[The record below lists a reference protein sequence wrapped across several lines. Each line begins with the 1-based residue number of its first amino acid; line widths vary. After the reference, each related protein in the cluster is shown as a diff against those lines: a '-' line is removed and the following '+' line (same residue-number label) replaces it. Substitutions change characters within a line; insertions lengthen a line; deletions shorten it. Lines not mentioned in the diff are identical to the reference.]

1 MKDELIPL
9 NILIADRTYRVK
21 INPKDEE
28 VIRKTSKTINDKL
41 VEFKTAF
48 AGKDMQDY
56 IAMVLLWFATE
67 QNAAISNQV
76 NLDNVSSR
84 LQTLEKMM
92 DGALE
97 NLDPE
102 PAVPK
107 EVQEKL

>member
-48 AGKDMQDY
+48 AGKDLQDY
-56 IAMVLLWFATE
+56 LAMVLLWFATE

-92 DGALE
+92 DSALE
-97 NLDPE
+97 NVE
-102 PAVPK
+102 K
-107 EVQEKL
+107 EGE

>member
-1 MKDELIPL
+1 LPAVLILTMKDELIPL

-56 IAMVLLWFATE
+56 LAMVLLWFATE

-92 DGALE
+92 DTALE
-97 NLDPE
+97 SFD
-102 PAVPK
+102 K
-107 EVQEKL
+107 EGE

>member
-9 NILIADRTYRVK
+9 NVLIADRTYRVK

-67 QNAAISNQV
+67 QNAAISNLV
-76 NLDNVSSR
+76 NMDNVSSR

-92 DGALE
+92 DSALE
-97 NLDPE
+97 NAEGGTGKD
-102 PAVPK
+102 
-107 EVQEKL
+107 EVVNGQ

>member
-9 NILIADRTYRVK
+9 NVLIADRTYRVK

-97 NLDPE
+97 S
-102 PAVPK
+102 V
-107 EVQEKL
+107 EKDGA

>member
-9 NILIADRTYRVK
+9 NVLIADRTYRVK

-76 NLDNVSSR
+76 NLDNISSR
-84 LQTLEKMM
+84 LQTLEKMI
-92 DGALE
+92 DSASEGIE
-97 NLDPE
+97 TP
-102 PAVPK
+102 
-107 EVQEKL
+107 

>member
-76 NLDNVSSR
+76 NLDNISSR
-84 LQTLEKMM
+84 LQTLEKMI
-92 DGALE
+92 DNATE
-97 NLDPE
+97 NIE
-102 PAVPK
+102 EA
-107 EVQEKL
+107 

>member
-9 NILIADRTYRVK
+9 NVLIADRTYRVK

-84 LQTLEKMM
+84 LQTLEKMI
-92 DGALE
+92 DNATE
-97 NLDPE
+97 NLDTP
-102 PAVPK
+102 
-107 EVQEKL
+107 